1 MVCCVV
7 RGRAKGRTGSGR
19 EIQAGAGQVLPG
31 GSPLHRLEGGKDGA
45 TKALGGMSIQGSSPR
60 CAKALGQEL
69 ASDVQ
74 GTSRRLA
81 WLGQG

>member
-1 MVCCVV
+1 MCCVV
-7 RGRAKGRTGSGR
+7 RGRAKVRTEWEGDPGRGR
-19 EIQAGAGQVLPG
+19 AGVARRVPSAQ
-31 GSPLHRLEGGKDGA
+31 RLEGGKEGA

-60 CAKALGQEL
+60 CAKALGREL